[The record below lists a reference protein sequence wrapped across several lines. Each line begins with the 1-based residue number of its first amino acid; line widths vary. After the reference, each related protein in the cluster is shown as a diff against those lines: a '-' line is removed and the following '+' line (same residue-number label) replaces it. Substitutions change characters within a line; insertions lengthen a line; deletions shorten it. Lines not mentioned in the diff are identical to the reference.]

1 MNMGYKFDTI
11 PKTKLNGEGYIK
23 IRPHFKEDFQ
33 EIRDL
38 IKGLYCVNHVENDE
52 EHGIIYAC
60 FNSKHDEL
68 EVLETINLL
77 KSHMRHLDGL
87 VTNKQLLDKIS
98 NYPVCRHLLIEA
110 LEAIEV
116 KKDIMTG
123 LDKIRKILEYL
134 WKVAI
139 GKQNK
144 SLENITEDEFGK
156 FLGKQGL
163 NQSLVGLYIQSI
175 KSFMRFQDDLIKHNI
190 DLKKITDKD
199 ILACKNLG
207 LFLIDCVLQN
217 KCI

>member
-1 MNMGYKFDTI
+1 
-11 PKTKLNGEGYIK
+11 
-23 IRPHFKEDFQ
+23 
-33 EIRDL
+33 
-38 IKGLYCVNHVENDE
+38 
-52 EHGIIYAC
+52 
-60 FNSKHDEL
+60 
-68 EVLETINLL
+68 
-77 KSHMRHLDGL
+77 
-87 VTNKQLLDKIS
+87 
-98 NYPVCRHLLIEA
+98 
-110 LEAIEV
+110 
-116 KKDIMTG
+116 MTG
-123 LDKIRKILEYL
+123 VDKIRKILEYL

-190 DLKKITDKD
+190 DLKKITDID

>member
-1 MNMGYKFDTI
+1 
-11 PKTKLNGEGYIK
+11 
-23 IRPHFKEDFQ
+23 
-33 EIRDL
+33 
-38 IKGLYCVNHVENDE
+38 
-52 EHGIIYAC
+52 
-60 FNSKHDEL
+60 
-68 EVLETINLL
+68 
-77 KSHMRHLDGL
+77 MRHLDGL

-190 DLKKITDKD
+190 DLKKITDID

>member
-1 MNMGYKFDTI
+1 
-11 PKTKLNGEGYIK
+11 
-23 IRPHFKEDFQ
+23 
-33 EIRDL
+33 
-38 IKGLYCVNHVENDE
+38 
-52 EHGIIYAC
+52 
-60 FNSKHDEL
+60 
-68 EVLETINLL
+68 
-77 KSHMRHLDGL
+77 MRHLDGL

-110 LEAIEV
+110 LEAIKV

-190 DLKKITDKD
+190 DLKKITDID

>member
-1 MNMGYKFDTI
+1 M
-11 PKTKLNGEGYIK
+11 
-23 IRPHFKEDFQ
+23 
-33 EIRDL
+33 
-38 IKGLYCVNHVENDE
+38 
-52 EHGIIYAC
+52 
-60 FNSKHDEL
+60 
-68 EVLETINLL
+68 
-77 KSHMRHLDGL
+77 
-87 VTNKQLLDKIS
+87 LDKIS

-134 WKVAI
+134 WMVAI

>member
-1 MNMGYKFDTI
+1 MLLQK
-11 PKTKLNGEGYIK
+11 
-23 IRPHFKEDFQ
+23 HFV
-33 EIRDL
+33 IL
-38 IKGLYCVNHVENDE
+38 HLLVEF
-52 EHGIIYAC
+52 A
-60 FNSKHDEL
+60 
-68 EVLETINLL
+68 
-77 KSHMRHLDGL
+77 
-87 VTNKQLLDKIS
+87 

-110 LEAIEV
+110 LEAIKV

-190 DLKKITDKD
+190 DLKKITDID